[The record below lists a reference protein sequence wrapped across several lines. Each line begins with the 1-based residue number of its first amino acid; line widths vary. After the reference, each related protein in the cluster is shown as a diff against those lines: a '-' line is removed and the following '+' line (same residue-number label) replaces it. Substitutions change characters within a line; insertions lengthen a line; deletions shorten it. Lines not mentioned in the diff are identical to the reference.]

1 MRIVLSWFGQI
12 ETKWKELLKIFA
24 VTTRGGSRPK
34 LKGGQL
40 GMGAPKIQSKVSAQ
54 KFLEPYSRKFSGFST
69 EWRLSLC
76 VSSHS
81 ERNTEK
87 RARLGQVKG
96 RFSCQKGGAKSE
108 FSS

>member
-1 MRIVLSWFGQI
+1 MEGTPENFCSDDQGRIQTEVEGGATWNGGAKNTI
-12 ETKWKELLKIFA
+12 ESERA
-24 VTTRGGSRPK
+24 EG
-34 LKGGQL
+34 
-40 GMGAPKIQSKVSAQ
+40 AQ

-69 EWRLSLC
+69 EWRLSLYA
-76 VSSHS
+76 SSHS